1 VPGGPG
7 GPRWPWLAGLRLS
20 RPRAPFLFSVR
31 RVLVGGG
38 LLVVVA
44 CCPGG
49 ALAAA
54 LAVPAYAFGL
64 VLAGPG
70 PARGAPSPLKQWP
83 ACSGARAITR
93 SPARPAWPP
102 SWVPASLP
110 LAAGEGVALLLL
122 LEVCILWRGATTTPT
137 PRGLRSDGISAML
150 KAVDAAAVESG
161 YPPCG
166 DNNIAIW
173 RVAFRCC
180 ITGTRLFLRAA
191 AGSGR
196 PAVITYCLVWL
207 PCQGCDLRRSRRVH
221 TVRYRSAHAENERG
235 GKLPSTARAE
245 AV

>member
-1 VPGGPG
+1 MLLLVVPPRGDSFHLSGARPPCACGPPRPGPLRRAVLVVPGGPG

-38 LLVVVA
+38 LLVVAA

-110 LAAGEGVALLLL
+110 LAACEGVALLLL
-122 LEVCILWRGATTTPT
+122 LEVCILW
-137 PRGLRSDGISAML
+137 
-150 KAVDAAAVESG
+150 
-161 YPPCG
+161 
-166 DNNIAIW
+166 
-173 RVAFRCC
+173 
-180 ITGTRLFLRAA
+180 
-191 AGSGR
+191 
-196 PAVITYCLVWL
+196 
-207 PCQGCDLRRSRRVH
+207 
-221 TVRYRSAHAENERG
+221 
-235 GKLPSTARAE
+235 
-245 AV
+245 